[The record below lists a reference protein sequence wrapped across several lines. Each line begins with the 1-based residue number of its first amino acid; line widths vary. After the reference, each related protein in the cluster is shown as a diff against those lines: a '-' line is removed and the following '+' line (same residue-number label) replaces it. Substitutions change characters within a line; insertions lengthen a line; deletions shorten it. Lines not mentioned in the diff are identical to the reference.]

1 MEVRLFCWL
10 YVYSGMRERAC
21 WSYLRCYGC
30 ADVVTHRLTDSCPK
44 SGSDW
49 KSYYGT
55 EFSANSVA
63 KQDADIEPNIESD
76 GSTNTSS
83 HASHS
88 FTHISSHAASSCD
101 QKEANR
107 SSPTP
112 TMQYGLRGRSLFE
125 MCADPKLWRF
135 SDKHRKILEWTGL
148 HLGY

>member
-76 GSTNTSS
+76 GSTNVNRSTDGGADGVTYHCPYLSS
-83 HASHS
+83 DLGAYTLSVFCSHS
-88 FTHISSHAASSCD
+88 EPDNFA
-101 QKEANR
+101 
-107 SSPTP
+107 
-112 TMQYGLRGRSLFE
+112 
-125 MCADPKLWRF
+125 
-135 SDKHRKILEWTGL
+135 
-148 HLGY
+148 